1 MSKILSWFLFVLSI
15 ASLWIVL
22 VIVDSGYFST
32 ADMER
37 TLLNFM
43 GLLFFSLLFVVLLVI
58 LRKRN
63 FFKRKD

>member
-1 MSKILSWFLFVLSI
+1 MNKILSWILFVLSI

-32 ADMER
+32 ADIVR

-43 GLLFFSLLFVVLLVI
+43 GLLFFSILFVVLLLI
-58 LRKRN
+58 LWKRN
-63 FFKRKD
+63 FFKRKN